1 MPELG
6 LLSCLHGHTKL
17 NVHVCLTCYR
27 SCTNLVMVP
36 PANVN
41 WFCSE
46 CTKPRQQTSRGQP
59 TDANATTTSDDGV
72 ARRQLRTHAALLVPS
87 LKRIFHS
94 NAQQKEL
101 GKKKYKKRAKPVDRS
116 YRLLE
121 NMPLPAIADSD
132 GE

>member
-1 MPELG
+1 MVILTPSCV
-6 LLSCLHGHTKL
+6 LLSCS
-17 NVHVCLTCYR
+17 R

-46 CTKPRQQTSRGQP
+46 CTKPRQHTSRGQP
-59 TDANATTTSDDGV
+59 TDANATRSDEGM
-72 ARRQLRTHAALLVPS
+72 ARRQLRTHAAPLVPS

-101 GKKKYKKRAKPVDRS
+101 VKKKYKKRAKPVDRS

-121 NMPLPAIADSD
+121 SMPLPAIADSD